1 VEILANGAEAQ
12 IFLAAIQ
19 GMSVDVV
26 HDLASG
32 DRIWEGQI
40 QDVVMQGTFYAFAAI
55 RGRADGINIITS
67 SFMRLPSPLG
77 ESGIIFIIDNGEIT
91 IG

>member
-1 VEILANGAEAQ
+1 MEILADGAESQ
-12 IFLAAIQ
+12 VFLATIQ
-19 GMSVDVV
+19 RMSVDVI
-26 HDLASG
+26 HDLSSG
-32 DRIWEGQI
+32 DRIWEGKI
-40 QDVVMQGTFYAFAAI
+40 QDVVMQGTFNAFAAV

-77 ESGIIFIIDNGEIT
+77 ESGIIFIVDNGEIA